1 MELFF
6 KYPKKKKLKIVVKHK
21 IKTRQQNTSRYNEWL
36 KKFYTVKVPHNH

>member
-6 KYPKKKKLKIVVKHK
+6 KYPKKIKLKIVVKHK
-21 IKTRQQNTSRYNEWL
+21 IKTQQNTSRYNEWL